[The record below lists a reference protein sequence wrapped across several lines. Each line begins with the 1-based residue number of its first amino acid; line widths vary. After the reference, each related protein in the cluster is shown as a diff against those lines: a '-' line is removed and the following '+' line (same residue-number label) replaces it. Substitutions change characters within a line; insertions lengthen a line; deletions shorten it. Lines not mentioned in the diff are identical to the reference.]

1 MTYEEIRSTLINNAV
16 SAILTYNGQLLYS
29 DKRAVRYGKIDADE
43 LTLAVFCLVDSVIAH
58 NIPIWKEGKKELR
71 DCRYCFRS
79 SDVFGQTNIDE
90 ERFIAVSR
98 SLEGFSKFQVS
109 GDFKIGKL
117 AYRDDTHEVF
127 RSGSGSW
134 LCDFVDLDYGSLIEA
149 KYDYFGGGSP
159 SSLHDAEY
167 LLDYGNYDAKVYKT
181 TKVGKRNIVL
191 PGSAALAE
199 FKNIMTPRSHLTSVP
214 GVGYLLMSLINS
226 GELIPKVEARLAEAG
241 FKWNP

>member
-1 MTYEEIRSTLINNAV
+1 MTYEEIRSTLISNAV
-16 SAILTYNGQLLYS
+16 RAILTYNGQLLYS

-90 ERFIAVSR
+90 EWFITVSK
-98 SLEGFSKFQVS
+98 SLEGFSKYQVR
-109 GDFKIGKL
+109 GDFKIGRL

-127 RSGSGSW
+127 KSGSGSW
-134 LCDFVDLDYGSLIEA
+134 LCDFVDLDNGHLIEA
-149 KYDYFGGGSP
+149 KYNYFDGSP

-181 TKVGKRNIVL
+181 IKEGKRNIVL
-191 PGSAALAE
+191 PNSEVLAE

-214 GVGYLLMSLINS
+214 GIGYLLMSLINS
-226 GELIPKVEARLAEAG
+226 GELIPEIERRLAEEG